1 MAQRKENLYMGEESR
16 QQILPV
22 RDWIDK
28 DLKVAI
34 MNMFK
39 EAKET
44 TLKEKQE
51 DMLTVFIKER
61 MSVKGLKL

>member
-1 MAQRKENLYMGEESR
+1 MS
-16 QQILPV
+16 
-22 RDWIDK
+22 DWIDK

-39 EAKET
+39 EPKET